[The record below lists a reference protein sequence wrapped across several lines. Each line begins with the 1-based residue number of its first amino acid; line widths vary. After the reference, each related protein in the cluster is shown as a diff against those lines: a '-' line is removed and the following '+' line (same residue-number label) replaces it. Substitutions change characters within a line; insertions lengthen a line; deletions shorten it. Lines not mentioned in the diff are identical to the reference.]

1 MACFTL
7 GLSLIIDSDI
17 DHVLVINLIGGLFFL
32 FGVMHIV
39 GYILHDT
46 LRPHNRFDFSYGCFN
61 IIMGTLLVAI
71 SESFADHFE
80 TVVAILMLFK
90 AVTWLQTAI
99 ETREETDSKFLIEIV
114 YAIILAAFAMG
125 FFFFDFSSG
134 HLSIIYH
141 GITLMI
147 EGGIEIFAE
156 IHRFYKELA
165 EGTYEERFEEQK

>member
-7 GLSLIIDSDI
+7 GLTLAVNNEI

-71 SESFADHFE
+71 SESFADHFA

-99 ETREETDSKFLIEIV
+99 ETREETDSKFLIEII
-114 YAIILAAFAMG
+114 YAVILTIFALG
-125 FFFFDFSSG
+125 FFFLDFSSE
-134 HLSIIYH
+134 HLSTIYH

-147 EGGIEIFAE
+147 EGGIEVYSE

-165 EGTYEERFEEQK
+165 EGTYEARFEE